1 MSTPT
6 SSTPAGPPGGPAYP
20 APSGQPS
27 GDTTTTPDGATIST
41 RPTHQL
47 PTTYAPGFSHDQL
60 KQMVDSAQPY
70 DAFGLS
76 SEWVKL
82 SDEMSTFA
90 TDMRGLAQST
100 QARWVGVAGD
110 AAQGA
115 LLSLADW
122 SATTASGIDTMSSNV
137 DEQSS
142 AASTAQRTMPDPVP
156 YDPAEYLAR
165 ISSTSNPF
173 EWAQT
178 I

>member
-6 SSTPAGPPGGPAYP
+6 SSTPADPAYP

-47 PTTYAPGFSHDQL
+47 PTTYAPGLSHDQL
-60 KQMVDSAQPY
+60 KQMIDSAQPH

-82 SDEMSTFA
+82 SDEMRTFA
-90 TDMRGLAQST
+90 TDMRGVAQNT
-100 QARWVGVAGD
+100 QASWVGVAGD

-115 LLSLADW
+115 
-122 SATTASGIDTMSSNV
+122 
-137 DEQSS
+137 
-142 AASTAQRTMPDPVP
+142 
-156 YDPAEYLAR
+156 
-165 ISSTSNPF
+165 
-173 EWAQT
+173 
-178 I
+178 